1 MSSKK
6 FVFRKSN
13 QKNFQVEMFG
23 ILNLKTLFLHFVQV
37 PKIVY
42 CIQAGNLL
50 KTLYFDFCC
59 ILRNNNCT
67 ASKLALNFLNTWQKQ
82 VFINCHGLL
91 LLPQKYCSLEFI
103 ITNRQRARNLSNRVD
118 NYYELLQFNLIYY
131 TFMGAFKIRRK
142 CSYNYKINSLISKD
156 FCLQKG
162 MEKVNMFLLD
172 KVNVSE
178 WYSS

>member
-1 MSSKK
+1 
-6 FVFRKSN
+6 
-13 QKNFQVEMFG
+13 
-23 ILNLKTLFLHFVQV
+23 
-37 PKIVY
+37 
-42 CIQAGNLL
+42 
-50 KTLYFDFCC
+50 
-59 ILRNNNCT
+59 
-67 ASKLALNFLNTWQKQ
+67 
-82 VFINCHGLL
+82 

-178 WYSS
+178 